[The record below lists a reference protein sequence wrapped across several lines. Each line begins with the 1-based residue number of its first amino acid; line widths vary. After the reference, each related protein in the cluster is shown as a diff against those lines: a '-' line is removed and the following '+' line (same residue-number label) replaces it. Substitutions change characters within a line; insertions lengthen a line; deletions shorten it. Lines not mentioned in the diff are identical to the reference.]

1 MKWVWCTL
9 VAVVILLGGWFWW
22 NREPEPLLRLD
33 GNASPVRS
41 AADGPGQAPDKAAPS
56 RRTLVDRPL
65 ELTGRQQE
73 QEARQKLD
81 PRADGWDT
89 EEIHQRINR
98 QLKRLAAALE
108 RPAEEALWD
117 KVRETAAADFES
129 VPLRPEELTS
139 YHPADW
145 LTVQVADP
153 ERLQR
158 LEPRYRGPSGLEQA
172 LRSLLQQAESWDEA
186 HGKFKVVRVKL
197 RGAQVRTKLYYEF
210 HARRGNRSLEQHAT
224 WWCSW
229 HAPNRNRR
237 PRLQSIRLEAYQES
251 RSELPGGVLLVDCTR
266 DALRNCPQA
275 VEQFRYGLNHWTRRI
290 SKNYGLGIAERFG
303 LAVGDVNG
311 DGRDDLF
318 VCQPAGLP
326 HRLLVQQPDGRFAD
340 RTAEAGLD
348 LLDPAVSALLV
359 DLDNDG
365 NQDLVL
371 ACPFQLLW
379 FSNDGTGKFRLR
391 FRYELPSGDSH
402 ALTALDFDGD
412 ADLDVFFTVGE
423 GADKEVPFDYFDAV
437 NGGANYLFRNDID
450 RANKQWKFVDVTRE
464 VGLTRDQNRHT
475 LAAAWEDI
483 DNDGDLDLYV
493 ANDYGPNTLYRND
506 GGRFTAITQQAGV
519 EDPGS
524 GMSVSWADFDHD
536 GRMDLYVANMFSSA
550 GNRITTQQQ
559 KLAQYDA
566 EKLARIQRFAKGN
579 SLFRNV
585 DGTRFQEVSQAA
597 GVEVAR
603 WAWCSLFVD
612 LNNDTWED
620 LVVANGY
627 ITNDKPDD
635 L

>member
-1 MKWVWCTL
+1 MKWLWCAVA
-9 VAVVILLGGWFWW
+9 VAVVLAGGWFWW
-22 NREPEPLLRLD
+22 ERRSEPRLQLEQS
-33 GNASPVRS
+33 GGAEHS
-41 AADGPGQAPDKAAPS
+41 AAERPNRAGKEPAQT
-56 RRTLVDRPL
+56 RRKLVDRPL
-65 ELTGRQQE
+65 ELADQRQE
-73 QEARQKLD
+73 QEVRQRLD

-89 EEIHQRINR
+89 EEAHQRVNR
-98 QLKRLAAALE
+98 QLKRLVAALE
-108 RPAEEALWD
+108 QPAQESLWE
-117 KVRETAAADFES
+117 KVRQTASEDFAC
-129 VPLRPEELTS
+129 VPLRPDKLTE

-145 LTVQVADP
+145 LTVRVANP
-153 ERLQR
+153 QQLRELK
-158 LEPRYRGPSGLEQA
+158 PRYRGPSGLEQA
-172 LRSLLQQAESWDEA
+172 LRSLLPQVEVWDEA

-197 RGAQVRTKLYYEF
+197 AGKEVRTKLFYEF
-210 HARRGNRSLEQHAT
+210 YARRGSQSLEQHAT
-224 WWCSW
+224 WWCVW
-229 HAPNRNRR
+229 RVPNQTER
-237 PRLQSIRLEAYQES
+237 PLLQSIRLEAYQES
-251 RSELPGGVLLVDCTR
+251 HGELPDGALLVDCTR
-266 DALRNCPQA
+266 DALKHCPEA
-275 VEQFRYGLNHWTRRI
+275 VEQLRYGLNHWTRLINR
-290 SKNYGLGIAERFG
+290 NYGLGIAERFG

-318 VCQPAGLP
+318 VCQPSGLP
-326 HRLLVQQPDGRFAD
+326 HRLLVQRPDGRFAD

-348 LLDPAVSALLV
+348 LWDPAASALLV

-365 NQDLVL
+365 DQDLVL
-371 ACPFQLLW
+371 AGAYQVLW
-379 FSNDGTGKFRLR
+379 FSNDGRGHFRQR
-391 FRYELPSGDSH
+391 FRFPLPTNDAH

-412 ADLDVFFTVGE
+412 GDLDIFFTVGE
-423 GADKEVPFDYFDAV
+423 GADKDAPFDYFDATD
-437 NGGANYLFRNDID
+437 GGANYLFRNDID
-450 RANKQWKFVDVTRE
+450 RTSGQWKFVDVIE
-464 VGLTRDQNRHT
+464 QVGLTRDQNRHT

-506 GGRFTAITQQAGV
+506 GGRFTPITMEAGV

-524 GMSVSWADFDHD
+524 GMSVSWGDYDHD

-550 GNRITTQQQ
+550 GNRITTQRE
-559 KLAQYDA
+559 KLAQYDSQQ
-566 EKLARIQRFAKGN
+566 LARIQRFAKGN

-585 DGTRFQEVSQAA
+585 DGTRFEEVSRPA